1 MPINFIFRS
10 YDGYLS
16 SVREKILIFDK
27 KLHSFRKIFL
37 KCFINLGQI
46 LIKNSNFCE
55 FFENGK
61 VRKISKFRIS

>member
-1 MPINFIFRS
+1 MPITFVFRS

-27 KLHSFRKIFL
+27 KLHSITKIFL
-37 KCFINLGQI
+37 KFFINLGQI

-55 FFENGK
+55 FFENEK
-61 VRKISKFRIS
+61 VQKISKFRIS